1 MSSQAKPLPWEKQ
14 PAERRPAV
22 PGDPFD
28 PARAYQPGQG
38 LGYARAAL
46 DGECERVAT
55 AHKGTRNHQL
65 NTAAFSLGQLVA
77 GGELD
82 EHLVIRELTA
92 AAELAGLDHHEIGP
106 TIASG
111 LRAGGMHPRTV
122 PERPGVPDVTSTWV
136 GDDPGILDGEVV
148 DDVQA
153 AEDEEERRERVRRH
167 FPRLD
172 WQALWDDEDDE
183 DWIVEPLL
191 PARRLVAIYSPPK
204 VGKSLLMLEIAV
216 GIARGVQVL
225 GVTPDRPR
233 RVLYIDFENDPKGD
247 IRERLK
253 AMGEKPQNLDN
264 LVYLS
269 FPTMAA
275 LDCAQGGHELMAA
288 VDAYGCEVVVIDT
301 VSRAVAGEENE
312 NDTWLAFYR
321 HTGRALKA
329 AGVALI
335 RLDHTGKDETKGQR
349 GGSAKSGDVDA
360 VWRLSKVTE
369 TTFQLTCEANR
380 MPVVEKVL
388 VLHRETSPRLCHR
401 VDGAGRAGAW
411 RERVAEVVRALDA
424 AGLETDAGRP
434 KAAEVLK
441 AAGIKAR
448 NEIISEALSV
458 RRTSISMSVELS
470 PDLGDIGRPSTYVP
484 KITGQLGTASSRASP
499 VAGQDM

>member
-1 MSSQAKPLPWEKQ
+1 MTESFTARIKALGGPPKPATPSDQFDTPKQYQAGNGK
-14 PAERRPAV
+14 
-22 PGDPFD
+22 
-28 PARAYQPGQG
+28 
-38 LGYARAAL
+38 GYAHKAL
-46 DGECERVAT
+46 DNEIENVLTARKPTAT
-55 AHKGTRNHQL
+55 SGGGRNEAL
-65 NTAAFSLGQLVA
+65 NKAAFSLGQLVA

-82 EHLVIRELTA
+82 EPTVVRELTA
-92 AAELAGLDHHEIGP
+92 AARLAGLDEHEIQP
-106 TIASG
+106 TIESG
-111 LRAGGMHPRTV
+111 LRAGGLQPRNV
-122 PERPGVPDVTSTWV
+122 PERPGVPAVTDTWN
-136 GDDPGILDGEVV
+136 GDSPASAVV
-148 DDVQA
+148 DGDAVEDA
-153 AEDEEERRERVRRH
+153 EPVEAEDERLERIRQH

-183 DWIVEPLL
+183 DWIVEPIL

-216 GIARGVQVL
+216 GIARAVQVL

-275 LDCAQGGHELMAA
+275 LDSAQGGHELMAA
-288 VDAYGCEVVVIDT
+288 VQAYSCEVVVIDT

-329 AGVALI
+329 AGIALI

-380 MPVVEKVL
+380 LPITEKTL
-388 VLHRETSPRLCHR
+388 VLHRETSPRLWHR
-401 VDGAGRAGAW
+401 VDASGRAGAW
-411 RERVAEVVRALDA
+411 RERVAEVVRTLDD
-424 AGLETDAGRP
+424 AGLDNSAGRDR
-434 KAAEVLK
+434 ALEVLRG
-441 AAGIKAR
+441 AGIRVRK
-448 NEIISEALSV
+448 EVVEEAI
-458 RRTSISMSVELS
+458 RMRKGSIPMS
-470 PDLGDIGRPSTYVP
+470 
-484 KITGQLGTASSRASP
+484 
-499 VAGQDM
+499 AGPAP